1 MREIT
6 IAGGGLAGLSLGVAL
21 RRADV
26 PVVLHEAGRYPRH
39 RVCGEFIN
47 GVGEETLSNL
57 GIANLFSK
65 AILSQETHW
74 FIGNRHMFAGRL
86 ERPAIGVSRNWLDL
100 KLAGMFEDLGG
111 SLHTGSRQK
120 ELRQEGV
127 VWAAGRRGKRKSKW
141 LGLKIHVENLQDLQ
155 GLEMHMGR
163 SGYVGLA
170 PVEEGRVNVCGLFR
184 LQHYGGRGP
193 EMLWNCLKGNGLK
206 SLSDRL
212 LEAGPDHSSF
222 TAVSALGFGG
232 QPGNDGLLALGDAE
246 SMIPPFTGNGMS
258 MAFEAAETA
267 LEPLRQYSEGIASW
281 EKVVRDVR
289 RGLKARFRRRLLVA
303 RILHPFLLS
312 PAGRAFLSGATRS
325 GLLPFKALS
334 RTLR

>member
-1 MREIT
+1 MRNIT

-21 RRADV
+21 CRAGI

-47 GVGEETLSNL
+47 GVGKETLSNL
-57 GIANLFSK
+57 GIAHLFSDT
-65 AILSQETHW
+65 ILSEETHW
-74 FIGNRHMFAGRL
+74 FIGSRKVFAGRL
-86 ERPAIGVSRNWLDL
+86 ERPAIGVSRKWLDL
-100 KLAGMFEDLGG
+100 KLAGMFENLGG
-111 SLHTGSRQK
+111 TLHTGSRQR

-127 VWAAGRRGKRKSKW
+127 VWAAGRRGERKSKW
-141 LGLKIHVENLQDLQ
+141 LGLKVHVENLQDLQ

-184 LQHYGGRGP
+184 LRQYGGKGP
-193 EMLWNCLKGNGLK
+193 EMLWNCLHGNGLE
-206 SLSDRL
+206 SLSERL
-212 LEAGPDHSSF
+212 RQSGPDPSSF
-222 TAVSALGFGG
+222 TAVSALRFGG
-232 QPGNDGLLALGDAE
+232 QPGNDGVLALGDAE

-267 LEPLRQYSEGIASW
+267 LGPLCRYSEGKASW
-281 EKVVRDVR
+281 ETVVQDVR
-289 RGLKARFRRRLLVA
+289 CGLTERFRRRLLMA
-303 RILHPFLLS
+303 RILHPFLLTH
-312 PAGRAFLSGATRS
+312 AGRAFLSGVTLS